1 VALTDTTI
9 VNSPPEVVPAPTAGP
24 DRPGLFVALAVAIA
38 GLLALLIAT
47 FVVRSMATVPR
58 SALALAGGVGIWV
71 GLQRLGV
78 RRYGRGFSLGLILA
92 AVYLAIV
99 GVATLFANFLPI
111 DGYSKTV
118 LEDRRI
124 RPGLRLDE
132 PFGRDLRGGSMLS
145 RVIYAGRVS
154 LTIAFLA
161 VLVGLMLGSLLGL
174 LSGYFGGWVEGTIN
188 IFTNSSL
195 AFPPLILLI
204 VIATV
209 FNRTVWSISL
219 GLAVVSVPTYARI
232 MRAQTLSLRQR
243 EFVLA
248 ARSMGAS
255 RWRVIFKEILP
266 NAILP
271 VASYSF
277 VNAAVLIIAEGSLAY
292 LGLSVKFPQPTWG
305 AMVADAQDRL
315 RTDPHLVF
323 VPAIVMFLTVLAL
336 NRLGDYA
343 RKRVVGERNTI

>member
-1 VALTDTTI
+1 
-9 VNSPPEVVPAPTAGP
+9 
-24 DRPGLFVALAVAIA
+24 
-38 GLLALLIAT
+38 
-47 FVVRSMATVPR
+47 
-58 SALALAGGVGIWV
+58 
-71 GLQRLGV
+71 
-78 RRYGRGFSLGLILA
+78 
-92 AVYLAIV
+92 
-99 GVATLFANFLPI
+99 
-111 DGYSKTV
+111 
-118 LEDRRI
+118 
-124 RPGLRLDE
+124 
-132 PFGRDLRGGSMLS
+132 
-145 RVIYAGRVS
+145 
-154 LTIAFLA
+154 
-161 VLVGLMLGSLLGL
+161 MLGSLLGL